1 MNNNNVLAFSSTSG
15 LLEDARKSRKE
26 RQQAKK
32 DKTKNKLAE
41 FMNADVSDSEVG
53 IIPEGYNGI
62 TYLTI
67 FLFLPEI
74 VGIAFIFFYIGDG
87 NLATL
92 QATNIDYLLTWIV
105 GYEIVV
111 ALVLLLAFQKAMV
124 AIFSKST

>member
-1 MNNNNVLAFSSTSG
+1 
-15 LLEDARKSRKE
+15 
-26 RQQAKK
+26 
-32 DKTKNKLAE
+32 
-41 FMNADVSDSEVG
+41 MNADVRDSELG
-53 IIPEGYNGI
+53 IIPEGYDGI
-62 TYLTI
+62 IYLTI

-111 ALVLLLAFQKAMV
+111 AFVLLLAFQKAMV

>member
-1 MNNNNVLAFSSTSG
+1 MYGNDALDSSSTSS